1 MIQDK
6 KIIHNTSM
14 LYIMNIA
21 KMIFPL
27 ITLPYLT
34 RVLSVPGYGVVSYV
48 KAIMQYMQLMVDF
61 GFLLSGTKDIVMVQG
76 EKDKIDHEV
85 GNIFLARLLLV
96 GIAFLGL
103 CLITPL
109 IQILREN
116 MLFTMLS
123 FVVVALTVFLMDF
136 YFRGIEKME
145 VITIRF
151 VVMKGIAAAL
161 TFVFVHNDNDIL
173 WIPILDIIGSLVAV
187 ALVWVEL
194 RKFNVHLKFDGLSAS
209 LKKLKDSAVYFF
221 SDMATTAFNALNT
234 VLIGIYINKTDV
246 AFWSLCM
253 QLIGAVQSLYTPIT
267 SGIYPQM
274 MRSRNRRLIQKTMRI
289 FMPIV
294 CIGCVFTF
302 FVAKYALL
310 IVGGEKYVAAEN
322 TLRLLIPVLFF
333 SFPSMLY
340 GWPTLGA
347 INKQRETTMTTI
359 ISAVFQVVMILGLI
373 FFNRFNLASIAIA
386 RCFTEAALF
395 ALRFGFYRKNIS
407 EFA

>member
-48 KAIMQYMQLMVDF
+48 KAIMQYMQLIVDF
-61 GFLLSGTKDIVMVQG
+61 GFLLSGTKDIVLVQG

-161 TFVFVHNDNDIL
+161 TFVFVRNDNDIL
-173 WIPILDIIGSLVAV
+173 WIPVLDIIGSLVAV
-187 ALVWVEL
+187 ALVWIEL
-194 RKFNVHLKFDGLSAS
+194 QKLNVHLKFDGLSAS

-274 MRSRNRRLIQKTMRI
+274 MRSRNRRLIQKTMII

-294 CIGCVFTF
+294 CVGCVFTF

-359 ISAVFQVVMILGLI
+359 ISAVFQVTMILLLI
-373 FFNRFNLASIAIA
+373 VFDRFDLVSVAIL
-386 RCFTEAALF
+386 RGCTEAVLL
-395 ALRFGFYRKNIS
+395 ALRFGTYWKYRA